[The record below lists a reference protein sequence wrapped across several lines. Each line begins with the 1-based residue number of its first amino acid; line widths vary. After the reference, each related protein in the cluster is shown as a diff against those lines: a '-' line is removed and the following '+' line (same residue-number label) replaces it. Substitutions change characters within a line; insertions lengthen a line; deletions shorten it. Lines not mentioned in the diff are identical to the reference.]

1 MRHWLMKTE
10 PEAFGV
16 EDLAAAPRRTSAWDG
31 VRNYQA
37 RNMLRD
43 EMRRGDQVF
52 LYHSSCEVPGIV
64 AIMQVVKAGLPRS
77 DRLRSQ
83 APPLRCRTVIRKNP
97 RWFMV
102 DVQLKRPLARTIT
115 LDELRAHAGKEL
127 KGMVLLRAGN
137 RLSITPVEDG
147 ALAVHSLARVMRITL
162 ARAPHA
168 LHHALIA

>member
-10 PEAFGV
+10 PAAFSV

-52 LYHSSCEVPGIV
+52 LYYSSCEVPGIV
-64 AIMQVVKAGLPRS
+64 AIMQVVKQGYPDPTAFDRKHHHYDAGS
-77 DRLRSQ
+77 DR
-83 APPLRCRTVIRKNP
+83 TNP

-115 LDELRAHAGKEL
+115 LTELRAHAGKEL

-137 RLSITPVEDG
+137 RLSITPVEE
-147 ALAVHSLARVMRITL
+147 AHWQFILSLE
-162 ARAPHA
+162 
-168 LHHALIA
+168 

>member
-10 PEAFGV
+10 PEAFSV

-52 LYHSSCEVPGIV
+52 LYYSSCEVPGIV
-64 AIMQVVKAGLPRS
+64 ALMQVVKQGYPDPTAFDRKHHHYDAGS
-77 DRLRSQ
+77 D
-83 APPLRCRTVIRKNP
+83 RKNP

-115 LDELRAHAGKEL
+115 LTELRAHAGKEL
-127 KGMVLLRAGN
+127 KGMVLLRPGN
-137 RLSITPVEDG
+137 RLSITPVEE
-147 ALAVHSLARVMRITL
+147 AHWQFILSLE
-162 ARAPHA
+162 
-168 LHHALIA
+168 